1 MWEIAINWKEPLYFL
16 DTNERAFLKGWSEE
30 RVVSAPMP
38 SMATP
43 AASPIDAVR
52 VETRT
57 VVEVDDAKGRLYR
70 YTAEGEAIGHTRD
83 IANTPFDVLQAEARR
98 EINRAQVK
106 RRLQRLEDAAGD
118 LYGLF

>member
-1 MWEIAINWKEPLYFL
+1 MWKRAINWKEPLYFL
-16 DTNERAFLKGWSEE
+16 DTNERAFVKRWGEE
-30 RVVSAPMP
+30 RVALPMP
-38 SMATP
+38 SMAMP
-43 AASPIDAVR
+43 LEDPIPDIE

-70 YTAEGEAIGHTRD
+70 YTVEGEAIGHTRD

-98 EINRAQVK
+98 EISRAQAK